1 MPFILI
7 FKITCMTRKYLAKFQ
22 EANMIFPPLLKKQLW
37 IFSAINYLSWTFS
50 LCLYCFGIYG
60 KFLTKLWE
68 IVYCAEDAY
77 CVVSKMQPK
86 GFGFLTFCQ
95 MDRLICCIGTCY
107 KPTAKKPGPQILL
120 VAWAR
125 CPWANTKLCIQAS
138 NMAYSNFC
146 LDQRQHIKTR
156 PEASKNNIY

>member
-1 MPFILI
+1 
-7 FKITCMTRKYLAKFQ
+7 MTRKYLAKFQ

-95 MDRLICCIGTCY
+95 MDRLN
-107 KPTAKKPGPQILL
+107 LL
-120 VAWAR
+120 HWHLLQAYGEAAWPADIIS
-125 CPWANTKLCIQAS
+125 CMGQMS
-138 NMAYSNFC
+138 MG
-146 LDQRQHIKTR
+146 QH
-156 PEASKNNIY
+156 